1 VEAQTLM
8 AQTGNWLSANSEVPI
23 DAYPSPFT
31 AQAAEIVQAA
41 DGIYYDASSLMPQ
54 EMNAAFTTAVLD
66 FVADPDSLD
75 EILIQLD
82 EIRVE
87 VYGV

>member
-1 VEAQTLM
+1 
-8 AQTGNWLSANSEVPI
+8 
-23 DAYPSPFT
+23 
-31 AQAAEIVQAA
+31 
-41 DGIYYDASSLMPQ
+41 
-54 EMNAAFTTAVLD
+54 VLD